1 MINILLDTLDFSAD
15 FLYEQLKHY
24 IHPGDKV
31 AVLAFSY
38 RDRDVNCLADWNALY
53 RKRNGLYY

>member
-15 FLYEQLKHY
+15 FLYEQLKRY

-31 AVLAFSY
+31 AVFGFSFLAQGG
-38 RDRDVNCLADWNALY
+38 RWRAD
-53 RKRNGLYY
+53 RNGAFYKKKGDI